1 MQNESTILSTKKLSV
16 GYAPDKPLIRKLDL
30 KVKRGELICLL
41 GTNGAGKST
50 LLRTLA
56 GMQSAL
62 TGEISIAGKQ
72 LSEISSRRLAQ
83 ELSLVLTERGIAP
96 NLRVQEL
103 IAMGR
108 HPYSG
113 WFGRLSQS
121 DLDIIDQA
129 MEDTAT
135 LKFANRPFYELSDGE
150 KQKVMIARALAQDT
164 PLIILDE
171 PTVHLDLP
179 NRVEIMQLLHRLTQ
193 DKQKAI
199 LMSSHDLELVIQSAD
214 QLWLLHEQ
222 NIWSGIPEDLVLQGK
237 VEACF
242 QSQNLRFDQQ
252 KGSFVIRRKPTQPIR
267 LNGTGILAHWTRQ
280 ALERVG
286 YKIVENADT
295 KLSVQIQQTSPAP
308 TWIIQGQGNAIMCRS
323 LSALLSK
330 LKDKASH
337 ISEELSS
344 KE

>member
-1 MQNESTILSTKKLSV
+1 MSKDTTILSTHQLSV
-16 GYAPDKPLIRKLDL
+16 GYVPDKPLIRKLDL

-62 TGEISIAGKQ
+62 EGEVSIAGKQ
-72 LSEISSRRLAQ
+72 LSKISPRRLAQ

-96 NLRVQEL
+96 NLRVHEL

-121 DLDIIDQA
+121 DREIMHQA

-135 LKFANRPFYELSDGE
+135 LEFANRPFYELSDGE

-193 DKQKAI
+193 EKQKAI

-242 QSQNLRFDQQ
+242 QSKNLRFDQQ

-267 LNGTGILAHWTRQ
+267 LDGEGILAHWTRQ

-286 YKIVENADT
+286 YKIVEDGDT
-295 KLSVQIQQTSPAP
+295 KLTVQIQQTSPTP
-308 TWIIQGQGNAIMCRS
+308 SWIIQGQGDAIMFHS
-323 LSALLSK
+323 LSSLLGK
-330 LKDKASH
+330 LKGKSSYV
-337 ISEELSS
+337 SEELSS

>member
-1 MQNESTILSTKKLSV
+1 MSSKQLSV
-16 GYAPDKPLIRKLDL
+16 GYPPDKVLIRNLNL
-30 KVKRGELICLL
+30 SVRRGELICLL

-56 GMQSAL
+56 GMQTPLSGHVTMLEQNLA
-62 TGEISIAGKQ
+62 EIPK
-72 LSEISSRRLAQ
+72 RRLAQ

-96 NLRVQEL
+96 NLRVHEL

-113 WFGRLSQS
+113 WFGRLSKS
-121 DLDIIDQA
+121 DHMFIEQA
-129 MEDTAT
+129 MSDTGIRD
-135 LKFANRPFYELSDGE
+135 FAPRPFDELSDGE

-179 NRVEIMQLLHRLTQ
+179 NRVEIMQLLHRLSHE
-193 DKQKAI
+193 KHKAI

-222 NIWSGIPEDLVLQGK
+222 NIWSGIPEDLILQGK

-242 QSQNLRFDQQ
+242 QSENLRFDQE
-252 KGSFVIRRKPTQPIR
+252 KGSFVIRRKPSRSIR
-267 LNGTGILAHWTRQ
+267 LSGEGISAHWTQQ
-280 ALERVG
+280 ALERAG
-286 YKIVENADT
+286 YQVVEDNST
-295 KLSVQIQQTSPAP
+295 NLQIHIQKTSPAP
-308 TWIIQGQGNAIMCRS
+308 SWIIQGQGEAVMCRS
-323 LSALLSK
+323 LSALLNRLKEKTEGLSEDNSK
-330 LKDKASH
+330 KG
-337 ISEELSS
+337 
-344 KE
+344 

>member
-1 MQNESTILSTKKLSV
+1 MQNENTILFTRGLSV
-16 GYAPDKPLIRKLDL
+16 GYSPDKLLISKLDL

-56 GMQSAL
+56 GMQAAL
-62 TGEISIAGKQ
+62 EGEVSIAGKL
-72 LSEISSRRLAQ
+72 LSEISPRRLAQ
-83 ELSLVLTERGIAP
+83 QLSLVLTERGIAL
-96 NLRVQEL
+96 NLRVHEL

-113 WFGRLSQS
+113 WFGRLSQV
-121 DLDIIDQA
+121 DRKLIDQA

-135 LKFANRPFYELSDGE
+135 LEFANRPFYELSDGE

-179 NRVEIMQLLHRLTQ
+179 NRVEIMQLLHRLTHE
-193 DKQKAI
+193 KQKAI

-214 QLWLLHEQ
+214 QLWLLHKQ

-242 QSQNLRFDQQ
+242 QSKNLRFDQQ
-252 KGSFVIRRKPTQPIR
+252 KGSFVIRRKPTLPIR
-267 LNGTGILAHWTRQ
+267 LNGEGILTHWTQQ

-295 KLSVQIQQTSPAP
+295 KLSVQIQQTSPTP
-308 TWIIQGQGNAIMCRS
+308 TWIIQGQGNSIMCRS

-330 LKDKASH
+330 LKDKRYYVSR
-337 ISEELSS
+337 ELRD